1 MGESLHK
8 KLTNCFPKLNIHLTH
23 EPTILNI
30 NSREMKTYIQTKPVC
45 KSLWQFIHNH
55 QTLKT
60 QMSINW

>member
-45 KSLWQFIHNH
+45 KSLW
-55 QTLKT
+55 
-60 QMSINW
+60 